1 MNRLHKPALLATAP
15 YVNGQWQE
23 TAATFE
29 VRNPAN
35 GELICL
41 VGNGNAALA
50 EQAIDAAQ
58 AAFPS
63 WREQTA
69 AERCRL
75 LRRWFTL
82 IMENQEDLGMIMT
95 LEQGKPLT
103 EAKGEIA
110 YAAAFVEW
118 FAEEGKRVYGET
130 IPAPGPDK
138 RIVVIKQPVGVVA
151 AITPWNFPSSMI
163 TRKAAPAL
171 AAGCTF
177 IIRPASATP
186 LSALALAKLADMA
199 GLPPGVFNV
208 VTSRESGPI
217 GKIFTES
224 PKVAKFSFTGST
236 AVGKKLIAQC
246 ASTVKRVSMELGG
259 NAPFLV
265 FDDADLDA
273 AVAGALASKY
283 RNAGQT
289 CVCANRFLVQRSVQD
304 AFAEKLAKAV
314 AQFKVGN
321 GMEPGVDI
329 GPLINEEAVAEV
341 ERLVQES
348 LAAGAELVAG
358 GRGHSLGGSFY
369 EPTILKNVSNSM
381 PIATN
386 EIFGP
391 VAPLITFDTE
401 EEAIKLANDT
411 PFGLAAY
418 FYARDIGRIWR
429 VAEALEYG
437 MVGINE
443 GIISNAAAPFG
454 GVKQSGLGREGSHF
468 GMEEYLEIK
477 YLCLGGL
484 DS

>member
-1 MNRLHKPALLATAP
+1 MKRLNNPELPATAP
-15 YVNGQWQE
+15 FVNGQWR
-23 TAATFE
+23 ARPSTFA
-29 VRNPAN
+29 VHNPAS
-35 GELICL
+35 GELLCR
-41 VGNGNAALA
+41 VGDGDATLA
-50 EQAIDAAQ
+50 EEAVDAAQ
-58 AAFPS
+58 AAFPA
-63 WREQTA
+63 WREKTA

-75 LRRWFTL
+75 LRRWFSL
-82 IMENQEDLGMIMT
+82 IMENQEDLATIMT
-95 LEQGKPLT
+95 LEQGKPLA
-103 EAKGEIA
+103 EARGEIA
-110 YAAAFVEW
+110 YGASFVEW

-138 RIVVIKQPVGVVA
+138 RIVVIKQPVGVVT
-151 AITPWNFPSSMI
+151 AITPWNFPNSMI

-171 AAGCTF
+171 AVGCTF

-186 LSALALAKLADMA
+186 LSALALAKLAEMA
-199 GLPPGVFNV
+199 GFPPGVFNV
-208 VTSRESGPI
+208 LPSKASGPI
-217 GKIFTES
+217 GKVFTES

-236 AVGKKLIAQC
+236 AVGKQLIAQC

-259 NAPFLV
+259 NAPFIV

-304 AFAEKLAKAV
+304 AFAEKLAGAV
-314 AQFKVGN
+314 SAFKVGN
-321 GMEPGVDI
+321 GLEPGVDI
-329 GPLINEEAVAEV
+329 GPLINEEAVIEV
-341 ERLVQES
+341 DRLVQAS
-348 LAAGAELVAG
+348 LAAGAQLVAG
-358 GRGHSLGGSFY
+358 GRRHSLGGSFY
-369 EPTILKNVSNSM
+369 EPTILKNVGNDM
-381 PIATN
+381 PIAAQ

-391 VAPLITFDTE
+391 VAPLITFETE
-401 EEAIKLANDT
+401 EEAIRLANDT

-418 FYARDIGRIWR
+418 FYARDIGRVWR

>member
-1 MNRLHKPALLATAP
+1 MQTLSHPELLVTAP
-15 YVNGQWQE
+15 YVNGKWVQ
-23 TAATFE
+23 TASTFA
-29 VRNPAN
+29 VINPAD
-35 GELICL
+35 GAT
-41 VGNGNAALA
+41 VGQVGDG
-50 EQAIDAAQ
+50 DAAQ
-58 AAFPS
+58 AEAAIEAAHAAFPA
-63 WREQTA
+63 WREKTA

-82 IMENQEDLGMIMT
+82 IMEHQDDLGALMT
-95 LEQGKPLT
+95 MEQGKPLA
-103 EAKGEIA
+103 EARGEIA
-110 YAAAFVEW
+110 YGAAFVEW
-118 FAEEGKRVYGET
+118 FSEEGKRVYGET

-171 AAGCTF
+171 AVGCTF
-177 IIRPASATP
+177 VIRPASATP
-186 LSALALAKLADMA
+186 LSALALAKLAEMA
-199 GLPPGVFNV
+199 GIPAGVFNV
-208 VTSRESGPI
+208 LTSKESRPI
-217 GKIFTES
+217 GKVFTES

-236 AVGKKLIAQC
+236 TVGKKLIAQC

-265 FDDADLDA
+265 VDDADLDA
-273 AVAGALASKY
+273 AVKGALASKY

-289 CVCANRFLVQRSVQD
+289 CVCANRFLVQRAVQD
-304 AFAEKLAKAV
+304 AFAEKLARAV
-314 AQFKVGN
+314 SAFKVGN

-329 GPLINEEAVAEV
+329 GPLINEQAVGDV

-348 LAAGAELVAG
+348 LSAGAQLVLG
-358 GRGHSLGGSFY
+358 GKRHSLGGCFY
-369 EPTILKNVSNSM
+369 EPTIMKNVSNDM
-381 PIATN
+381 PIAAN

-401 EEAIKLANDT
+401 EEGISLANDT

-429 VAEALEYG
+429 VAEGLEYG
-437 MVGINE
+437 MVGVNE

-454 GVKQSGLGREGSHF
+454 GVKQSGLGREGSHY
-468 GMEEYLEIK
+468 GMDEYLEIK